1 MADTVLI
8 GTTNTLRIAP
18 MQYAAYRK
26 NVQRGHMTDEDKAA
40 ALIKAK
46 AGRLREARE
55 KAGYK
60 TAVEAANAMRIGVA
74 GYRHHDNGTR
84 AFDYEAAKRYA
95 SQFKTTAE
103 WLMDG
108 KIRDEPDPGPRQSR
122 LVTLLSWVGAGRLG
136 PVAPIE
142 SVENAGTFTVER
154 LAPGEYV
161 ALSVEGGSMDRIA
174 VEGSTII
181 VNRRDRRLV
190 NRRFYV
196 FVAADGETTF
206 KRYRSEPDRYAPY
219 STNPDE
225 EPIYPEIEADR
236 GWQVFGRVVRVITD
250 I

>member
-1 MADTVLI
+1 MTETASI
-8 GTTNTLRIAP
+8 GESNTLRIART
-18 MQYAAYRK
+18 QYAAYR
-26 NVQRGHMTDEDKAA
+26 NFVPRGFMSEEEEISLRA
-40 ALIKAK
+40 KAK
-46 AGRLREARE
+46 ARRLQEARE

-60 TAVEAANAMRIGVA
+60 NKAAAAAALRIQVG
-74 GYRHHDNGTR
+74 GYRHHENGHR
-84 AFDYEAAKRYA
+84 DFDYKTAKVYA
-95 SQFKTTAE
+95 KQFKTTPE

-108 KIRDEPDPGPRQSR
+108 SLRDQPDPGPRQAR

-142 SVENAGTFTVER
+142 SVENAGTFSVER
-154 LAPGEYV
+154 LPPGEYV

-181 VNRRDRRLV
+181 VNRRDRQLV

-196 FVAADGETTF
+196 FVAADGEATF

-219 STNPDE
+219 SSNPDE
-225 EPIYPEIEADR
+225 EPIYPEVEVYR
-236 GWQVFGRVVRVITD
+236 GWEVFGRVVRVITD